1 MDQLNVLGLPVHLVT
16 MSSVLLFIDDRVRS
30 LSSPA
35 YIVCANPEKVSQI
48 RSVDWLRQLFEAA
61 DLVIPDG
68 IGIVIAARLLY
79 GRKLTRVAGADL
91 MQAICAV
98 APAHNYRIF
107 IYGSSETT
115 NRQAVEVL
123 RQRHPGID
131 IVGVQHGYFPVE
143 KMDDL
148 ISRINNASPDILFVG
163 LGSPR
168 QEMWIQHHLPKLRV
182 KVIQG
187 IGGTLDV
194 VAGRVKRAPPWL
206 QAAGMEWLYRLLC
219 QPSRIWRQLQ
229 LVSFVWEVIAAT
241 MRFRIFSLGRR
252 FPQGPT

>member
-1 MDQLNVLGLPVHLVT
+1 
-16 MSSVLLFIDDRVRS
+16 MSSVLQFIDDRVRS

-35 YIVCANPEKVSQI
+35 YIVCANPEKMHQI
-48 RSVDWLRQLFEAA
+48 RSVVWLRRFFEAA

-98 APAHNYRIF
+98 APARNYRIF
-107 IYGSSETT
+107 IYGSSEVT
-115 NRQAVEVL
+115 NRRAAEVL

-131 IVGVQHGYFPVE
+131 IVGVQHGYFPPE

-148 ISRINNASPDILFVG
+148 ISRINDARPDILFVG

-168 QEMWIQHHLPKLRV
+168 QEIWIQHHLPELRV

-194 VAGRVKRAPPWL
+194 VAGRVKRAPAWL

-219 QPSRIWRQLQ
+219 QPSRIRRQLQ
-229 LVSFVWEVIAAT
+229 LASFAGEVIAAA
-241 MRFRIFSLGRR
+241 MRSRILSLAGRP
-252 FPQGPT
+252 PQAPT